1 MFELILKQTIQNKN
15 TLLRHALQ
23 PQCCACAVRHI
34 MRKPLTKLPNQST
47 KGTKMKKYVV
57 PPHRIG
63 VIKGHDSHHTGGL
76 KGSHWAAERFA
87 DDIMI
92 RRFIEGTFYQHITS
106 DVIIKRR
113 LNEIIVTFFVT
124 GRGADG
130 TTAKVYFL
138 KAFTEKLLSEMMG
151 CIVKMEL
158 RTGPEFV

>member
-1 MFELILKQTIQNKN
+1 
-15 TLLRHALQ
+15 
-23 PQCCACAVRHI
+23 
-34 MRKPLTKLPNQST
+34 
-47 KGTKMKKYVV
+47 MKKYVV

-63 VIKGHDSHHTGGL
+63 VIKGHDSQHTGGL

-138 KAFTEKLLSEMMG
+138 KAFTEKLLSEHG
-151 CIVKMEL
+151 RVQVHGGAVQEKA
-158 RTGPEFV
+158 V

>member
-1 MFELILKQTIQNKN
+1 MLKSNSRILNRINLKSAGCLCSMRN
-15 TLLRHALQ
+15 
-23 PQCCACAVRHI
+23 I
-34 MRKPLTKLPNQST
+34 MKKPVTKLPNQST
-47 KGTKMKKYVV
+47 KGTKMKRYEV

-63 VIKGHDSHHTGGL
+63 VLKSWDSRHTGGL
-76 KGSHWAAERFA
+76 KGSYWAAERFA

-92 RRFIEGTFYQHITS
+92 TKLIEGTFYDRITS

-113 LNEIIVTFFVT
+113 LNEIVICFFVT
-124 GRGADG
+124 GRGQEG

-151 CIVKMEL
+151 CIVKIEL